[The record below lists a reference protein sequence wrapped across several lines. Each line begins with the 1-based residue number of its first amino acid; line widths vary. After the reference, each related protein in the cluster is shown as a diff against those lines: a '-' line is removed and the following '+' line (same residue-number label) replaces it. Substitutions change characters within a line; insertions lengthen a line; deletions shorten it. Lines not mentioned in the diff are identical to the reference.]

1 MPSTDGQME
10 VTYFSPGQVSQPGPP
25 LAAYGPITITKV
37 LGPYLDAYTRP
48 GDLVID
54 LFCRDPATL
63 YEIARYGRR
72 ALGLNVNQAILLA
85 ASIGLTAVDRHAVEA
100 AFTQLAESKTGTATL
115 QAHIEKMYRTACA
128 YCGAVTIAEAFI
140 WDRERDAPSE
150 KRYHCSA
157 CSADSQA
164 LIEAPV
170 NEADLAAAK
179 RFESRG
185 LTYWL
190 LLDRAAPGNAPH
202 RDRIASLLELYT
214 PRNLAAINGLLL
226 KSDGLSLAPP
236 VRDAIDAL
244 LLDTLDQA
252 SSLRSVEAQTSRP
265 RRLQRPARY
274 VEANVWLLME
284 RALRTWCELPIRPM
298 SRTSDLDALLNWD
311 EQGEPPVHIAP
322 MSTGQASREMSP
334 EEAALIVV
342 DPPRPDTVL
351 WHLSTLW
358 CHWLWG
364 AEAGAPLNHLLDRRW
379 LDKNWLWRGLRGA
392 FRAIAP
398 LLRPDGRLVCAF
410 ADENPAIL
418 EALALAASGA
428 GYELMGW
435 GIRPS
440 GNTRLVWRFGMPTTE
455 PLRKLHPESPAV
467 PSETDALSRVVA
479 EKTAQASLDTIRAH
493 GEPLTW
499 RTLHAAIYAQ
509 LARSGALARAA
520 EDSDDVPDLLSWL
533 SETIR
538 SALDG
543 APLHQ
548 ISAPTEETTG
558 RAGSP
563 MWWLT
568 SSPDPQS
575 VAPLSDRVELAVA
588 EILRDLLAV
597 TDAELDRRVCERFPG
612 SETPDVRLIQLCLF
626 SYGDEHA
633 PGHWRLRAEDHKEV
647 RVRETD
653 AVIADL
659 AALGQRLGFE
669 AALGIVSAGEWA
681 VRWVDETGHAHYV
694 FAVRTTAVLGD
705 LLFHSPLL
713 QSGTELRQPSDAR
726 PPTVPCLTL
735 PGGRAALVSHKLRN
749 DPRLQQQIARQGW
762 QFLKFRH
769 LRHLVKEVAAQQL
782 DRYAFQAAL
791 GLDPIVEQQDEAQ
804 LSLW

>member
-1 MPSTDGQME
+1 ME

-25 LAAYGPITITKV
+25 LAAYGPITITKA
-37 LGPYLDAYTRP
+37 LGPYLDAHTRP

-54 LFCRDPATL
+54 LFCRDPAML
-63 YEIARYGRR
+63 YDIARYGRR
-72 ALGLNVNQAILLA
+72 ALGLNINRAILLA
-85 ASIGLTAVDRHAVEA
+85 ASIGPTAVDHHAVEA
-100 AFTQLAESKTGTATL
+100 AFTQLAESKKGATTL
-115 QAHIEKMYRTACA
+115 QAHIEEMYRTTCA
-128 YCGAVTIAEAFI
+128 YCGTATTAEAFI
-140 WDRERDAPSE
+140 WDRERDAPAE

-164 LIEAPV
+164 PIEAPV
-170 NEADLAAAK
+170 DETDIAAAE

-185 LTYWL
+185 LIYWL

-214 PRNLAAINGLLL
+214 PRNLAAISGLLL
-226 KSDGLSLAPP
+226 KSDGLSLASP
-236 VRDAIDAL
+236 VRDVIDAL
-244 LLDTLDQA
+244 ILDTLDQA
-252 SSLRSVEAQTSRP
+252 SSLRSLEAQKSRP

-284 RALRTWCELPIRPM
+284 HALETWLELPVRPV
-298 SRTSDLDALLNWD
+298 SRTSDLKTLLTWD
-311 EQGEPPVHIAP
+311 DQGETPIHVAP
-322 MSTGQASREMSP
+322 MSTGQASRELP
-334 EEAALIVV
+334 REEAALIVV

-351 WHLSTLW
+351 WQLSTLW

-364 AEAGAPLNHLLDRRW
+364 AEAGAPLDHLLDHRW
-379 LDKNWLWRGLRGA
+379 LDKDWLWHGLRGA
-392 FRAIAP
+392 FQAVAP

-418 EALALAASGA
+418 EAVALAASGA

-435 GIRPS
+435 GIRSS
-440 GNTRLVWRFGMPTTE
+440 GNTRLVWQFGMPASE
-455 PLRKLHPESPAV
+455 PRLVAHPESSAV
-467 PSETDALSRVVA
+467 PSETDALSRIVA
-479 EKTAQASLDTIRAH
+479 EKTAQASLETIRTH
-493 GEPLTW
+493 GEPLAW

-509 LARSGALARAA
+509 LAQSGALAIAA
-520 EDSDDVPDLLSWL
+520 KDSDDVPDLLSWL

-548 ISAPTEETTG
+548 ISTLAQETTG
-558 RAGSP
+558 RAGLP

-568 SSPDPQS
+568 SDPDPRR
-575 VAPLSDRVELAVA
+575 VPPLSDRIELAVA

-597 TDAELDRRVCERFPG
+597 KDTELDRRVCERFPG
-612 SETPDVRLIQLCLF
+612 SETPDYRLVQLCLY

-633 PGHWRLRAEDHKEV
+633 PGHWRLRAEDHMEV

-659 AALGQRLGFE
+659 ASLGQRLGFE
-669 AALGIVSAGEWA
+669 TTLRVPSAGEWA
-681 VRWVDETGHAHYV
+681 VRWLDETGHAHYV

-705 LLFHSPLL
+705 LPFHSPLL
-713 QSGTELRQPSDAR
+713 QDGTEIRQSSDAR
-726 PPTVPCLTL
+726 PLTVPCLTL

-749 DPRLQQQIARQGW
+749 DPRLQQQMARQGW

>member
-1 MPSTDGQME
+1 ME

-25 LAAYGPITITKV
+25 LAAYGPITIKKA

-54 LFCRDPATL
+54 LFCRDPAML
-63 YEIARYGRR
+63 YDIARYGRR
-72 ALGLNVNQAILLA
+72 ALGLNINRAILLA

-100 AFTQLAESKTGTATL
+100 AFTQLAESKKGAATL
-115 QAHIEKMYRTACA
+115 QAHIEEMYRTACA
-128 YCGAVTIAEAFI
+128 YCGAATIAEAFI
-140 WDRERDAPSE
+140 WDRERDAPAE

-164 LIEAPV
+164 PIEAPV
-170 NEADLAAAK
+170 DEADLAAAK
-179 RFESRG
+179 RFENRG

-190 LLDRAAPGNAPH
+190 LLDRAAPANAPH

-214 PRNLAAINGLLL
+214 PRNLAAISGLLL
-226 KSDGLSLAPP
+226 RSDGLSLAPP
-236 VRDAIDAL
+236 VRDVIDAFI
-244 LLDTLDQA
+244 LDTLDQA
-252 SSLRSVEAQTSRP
+252 SSLRSLEAQTSRP

-284 RALRTWCELPIRPM
+284 RALETWLKLPVRPV
-298 SRTSDLDALLNWD
+298 SRTSDLETLLNWD
-311 EQGEPPVHIAP
+311 EQGETPISVAP
-322 MSTGQASREMSP
+322 MSTGQASRELSHA
-334 EEAALIVV
+334 EAALIVV

-358 CHWLWG
+358 SHWLWG
-364 AEAGAPLNHLLDRRW
+364 AEAGTPLDHLLDRRW

-392 FRAIAP
+392 FRAVAP
-398 LLRPDGRLVCAF
+398 LLRPDGRLICAF

-418 EALALAASGA
+418 EAVALAASGA

-435 GIRPS
+435 GVRPS
-440 GNTRLVWRFGMPTTE
+440 GNARLVWQFGMPTNE
-455 PLRKLHPESPAV
+455 PRSVAHLESSAV
-467 PSETDALSRVVA
+467 PSETDALSRIVA
-479 EKTAQASLDTIRAH
+479 EKTARASLETIRTH

-509 LARSGALARAA
+509 LAQSGALAKAA
-520 EDSDDVPDLLSWL
+520 EDSDDVPDPLSWL
-533 SETIR
+533 SETVR

-548 ISAPTEETTG
+548 ISALAEEATG
-558 RAGSP
+558 RAAPP

-568 SSPDPQS
+568 SDPDPRR
-575 VAPLSDRVELAVA
+575 VPPLSDRIELAVA

-597 TDAELDRRVCERFPG
+597 TDTELDRRVCERFPG
-612 SETPDVRLIQLCLF
+612 SETPDFRLVQLCLY

-633 PGHWRLRAEDHKEV
+633 PGHWRLRAEDHMEV
-647 RVRETD
+647 RVRETG
-653 AVIADL
+653 AMIADL
-659 AALGQRLGFE
+659 ASLGQRLGFE
-669 AALGIVSAGEWA
+669 TTLGVPSAEEWA
-681 VRWVDETGHAHYV
+681 VRWLDETGHAHYV

-705 LLFHSPLL
+705 LPFHSPLL
-713 QSGTELRQPSDAR
+713 QDGTEMRQSSDAR
-726 PPTVPCLTL
+726 PLTVPCLTL

-749 DPRLQQQIARQGW
+749 DPRLQQRMARQGW

-769 LRHLVKEVAAQQL
+769 LRHLVKEVTAQQL